1 MAGVSSP
8 DPYRTLGVTSQASD
22 EEIRHAYR
30 RLAMA
35 HHPDH
40 NAGSAQSAV
49 RFAEIQEAYA
59 HVRLLRR
66 TATRPAGGTGDQALE
81 SRIAEMEQELAR
93 ARELR
98 ERAARRA
105 ERAAR
110 VTRAAAPTAA
120 PARPSD
126 EELGY
131 VSTDDSFTKILDDFA
146 EQVSEARHPPPPETP
161 RAKPKSLTDWID
173 ELGARLTGEDRD
185 R

>member
-1 MAGVSSP
+1 LRDVPSP
-8 DPYRTLGVTSQASD
+8 DPYATLGITSQASD
-22 EEIRHAYR
+22 EEVRRAYR
-30 RLAMA
+30 GLAMT

-66 TATRPAGGTGDQALE
+66 TAARPAVGTGDAALE
-81 SRIAEMEQELAR
+81 ARIAEMEQELAR

-98 ERAARRA
+98 ERATRRA
-105 ERAAR
+105 ERLAR
-110 VTRAAAPTAA
+110 VRRSPPPAPT
-120 PARPSD
+120 RPSD

-131 VSTDDSFTKILDDFA
+131 FSTTDSFTKILDDFA
-146 EQVSEARHPPPPETP
+146 EQVSDARPAPTGNAP
-161 RAKPKSLTDWID
+161 RPKPRSLSDWID
-173 ELGARLTGEDRD
+173 ELGARLTGEDRE